1 MLGFKDFITLSEGK
15 NTALDR
21 WEDLLHH
28 IAEEELVACKVFQII
43 MGSKIGK
50 KRTVLN
56 FIADCNDDPREIGY
70 QADLSKKLTERLK
83 KHEIKGLSPITA
95 KVYHK
100 NIDPR

>member
-1 MLGFKDFITLSEGK
+1 MNFKQFILE
-15 NTALDR
+15 NEEAEAALKK

-28 IAEEELVACKVFQII
+28 IAEEELVSCKVNEIVFLTK
-43 MGSKIGK
+43 G
-50 KRTVLN
+50 RETVLN
-56 FIADCNDDPREIGY
+56 FIADCNDDPRKEGY

-83 KHEIKGLSPITA
+83 KHNIKGLSPIKA